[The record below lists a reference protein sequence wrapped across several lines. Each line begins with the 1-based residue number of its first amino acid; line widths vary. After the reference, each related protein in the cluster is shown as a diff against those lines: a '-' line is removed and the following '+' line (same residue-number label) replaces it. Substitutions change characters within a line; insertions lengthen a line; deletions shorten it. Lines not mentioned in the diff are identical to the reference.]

1 MSLWQE
7 LESLQRKKAELDD
20 QLLPV
25 VEKEQNSLEMIVIIM
40 EGMEIQEEHMRE
52 LEVQLNDKH
61 EAVSKLESKIV
72 ELEKTLKKPV
82 KEPVEQEPVMQEPIE
97 QELVKEPTMEELEK
111 QPMEMTVQTAALAP
125 QRLTFW
131 ELVALG
137 LGLE

>member
-1 MSLWQE
+1 MLILSSQHNYLLNGTQGIWWKNLSLWQE

-61 EAVSKLESKIV
+61 EAVSKLESRIA
-72 ELEKTLKKPV
+72 ELERTLKKPV
-82 KEPVEQEPVMQEPIE
+82 KEPAREEP
-97 QELVKEPTMEELEK
+97 EK
-111 QPMEMTVQTAALAP
+111 QLIEVTVPA
-125 QRLTFW
+125 
-131 ELVALG
+131 VS
-137 LGLE
+137 